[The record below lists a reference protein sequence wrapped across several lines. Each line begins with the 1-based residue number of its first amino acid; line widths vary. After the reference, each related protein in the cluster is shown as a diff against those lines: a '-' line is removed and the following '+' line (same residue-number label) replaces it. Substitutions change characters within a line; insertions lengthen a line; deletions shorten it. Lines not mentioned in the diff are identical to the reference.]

1 MIHGFFNLGK
11 FIDEGIN
18 IREWFAENILRV
30 VGK

>member
-1 MIHGFFNLGK
+1 LGK

-18 IREWFAENILRV
+18 IRDWFAENILRV

>member
-11 FIDEGIN
+11 YIEEGIGV
-18 IREWFAENILRV
+18 RDWFAENIVRV